1 MSLFSYFIF
10 VFGWYATYRSYKY
23 KYSLNLILLII
34 KLIIIAFVMT
44 SSKVPLKSYK
54 SKNIASDKIA
64 DLGPW
69 NLTYQT
75 KEPIY
80 NFLD

>member
-1 MSLFSYFIF
+1 
-10 VFGWYATYRSYKY
+10 
-23 KYSLNLILLII
+23 
-34 KLIIIAFVMT
+34 MT